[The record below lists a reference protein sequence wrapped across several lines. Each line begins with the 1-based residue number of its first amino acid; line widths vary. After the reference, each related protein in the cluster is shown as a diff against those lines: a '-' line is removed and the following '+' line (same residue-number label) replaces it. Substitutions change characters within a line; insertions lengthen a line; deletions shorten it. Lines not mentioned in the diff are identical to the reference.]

1 MPLAPFQNEQH
12 SRPGIQIYNTLEDS
26 EVLTE
31 SGHEEMLF
39 LIIQELRN
47 TSIDLFVTDS
57 YKEAAIALRNLVPS
71 LLEFVPKYRTLLVE
85 DGRVVL

>member
-1 MPLAPFQNEQH
+1 MKD
-12 SRPGIQIYNTLEDS
+12 T
-26 EVLTE
+26 EVAAD